1 MGFITPTHAWEETD
15 AEVTVRVDIK
25 GVPRSSLDVF
35 ASSCYLKVNA
45 PPYLFSCDLEGEID
59 DAACVATVD
68 AAGVAFRCPKLV
80 PGTTWGRLR
89 RETGGPS
96 PEARAATAERR
107 RASVEAAHARVTA
120 EKKAASERKAQVDK
134 AYLEKQWALERTRRE
149 TIERRQE
156 EEMAEERE
164 RLRRWQEEGD
174 ARAAAGVLSY
184 DSGEDVE
191 YDSDDDAETRAA
203 KQKRTRVARER
214 EFADAILTP
223 DAVAA
228 AERENGATVQTL
240 AVPDAALEKMLVAD
254 DGDDEDA
261 ETARRSKR
269 AAEAKAK
276 ATARARADAAAA
288 RSAERARS
296 VPPPRAATRAEVGF
310 TKLETDHMPARAS
323 REREIREWKRSQSSG
338 DARGSRTETERLDVT
353 EREPVFLKDKGDAFF
368 KAGDHRSAL
377 EAYARAADAERAAP
391 HPDGV
396 LIKILANRAACLL
409 RAGHHDAAA
418 EDCAEAL
425 AMLHAESTD
434 EDKGAVWPPDKQ
446 RAMRFKLLVRRAEA
460 RAGAGDAAA
469 AEDLASAA
477 PLAPDDDA
485 RAKID
490 ADLEEA
496 RACLVP
502 LDAVAARE
510 RGDAR
515 YRAGDVRGAASAYD
529 AALAMPFMPF
539 RVSAG
544 EDAAPS
550 TAAAERASL
559 FANRAACHLSLS
571 DHGAAHDDCEEGLDA
586 LLQGAPFHADAA
598 RAREVATHPER
609 SRVGGEGARAALAKL
624 VHRRAAAA
632 AHLRRFEDAALDYEA
647 ASALATD
654 TASREALERDAETV
668 RAAGRG
674 EVSGV

>member
-223 DAVAA
+223 DVVAA

-254 DGDDEDA
+254 DGDDEAA

-288 RSAERARS
+288 RSLGGAGAERPPLRARR
-296 VPPPRAATRAEVGF
+296 RARRSASPNWRRTTCR
-310 TKLETDHMPARAS
+310 RAS
-323 REREIREWKRSQSSG
+323 REREIREWKRSQSSS
-338 DARGSRTETERLDVT
+338 DANAGRNGVERLDVT

-368 KAGDHRSAL
+368 KAGDYRSAL
-377 EAYARAADAERAAP
+377 EAYARARRRRTRRAAP
-391 HPDGV
+391 GRRLDQDSRQPRGMSASRGAPRRRRRGLRGGARDAARGEHGRGQRRGMAARQAEGDAV
-396 LIKILANRAACLL
+396 QAARAA
-409 RAGHHDAAA
+409 R
-418 EDCAEAL
+418 
-425 AMLHAESTD
+425 
-434 EDKGAVWPPDKQ
+434 
-446 RAMRFKLLVRRAEA
+446 RRARRRRRRGGGGGGLGVGGAA
-460 RAGAGDAAA
+460 RARRRRARRSTRTWRRRARAWC
-469 AEDLASAA
+469 LWTRSPRASAA
-477 PLAPDDDA
+477 TPGTARGTCGAP
-485 RAKID
+485 R
-490 ADLEEA
+490 
-496 RACLVP
+496 R
-502 LDAVAARE
+502 
-510 RGDAR
+510 
-515 YRAGDVRGAASAYD
+515 AYD
-529 AALAMPFMPF
+529 AALAMPFRSRRRRDGERRGGA
-539 RVSAG
+539 RVALRQPRGVPLVPVRPRRRARRLRGGAG
-544 EDAAPS
+544 R
-550 TAAAERASL
+550 AAAGCAVPR
-559 FANRAACHLSLS
+559 RRR
-571 DHGAAHDDCEEGLDA
+571 
-586 LLQGAPFHADAA
+586 A
-598 RAREVATHPER
+598 RARSGDELRAKPRRRRGRARRARQARAPRAPPPRTCAGSRTPRWITKPRPR
-609 SRVGGEGARAALAKL
+609 SRRM
-624 VHRRAAAA
+624 RRAE
-632 AHLRRFEDAALDYEA
+632 RRS
-647 ASALATD
+647 SATRRRCA
-654 TASREALERDAETV
+654 RRGG
-668 RAAGRG
+668 GR
-674 EVSGV
+674 

>member
-254 DGDDEDA
+254 DGDDEAA

-296 VPPPRAATRAEVGF
+296 VPPPRAATRAEIGF

-323 REREIREWKRSQSSG
+323 REREIREWKRSQSSS
-338 DARGSRTETERLDVT
+338 DANAGRNGVERLDVT

-368 KAGDHRSAL
+368 KAGDYRSAL

-446 RAMRFKLLVRRAEA
+446 RAMRFKLLVRRANA
-460 RAGAGDAAA
+460 RAGAGDAAAA

-529 AALAMPFMPF
+529 AALAMPF
-539 RVSAG
+539 RSG
-544 EDAAPS
+544 EDATVS
-550 TAAAERASL
+550 AAAERASL

-598 RAREVATHPER
+598 RAREVATNSER

-654 TASREALERDAETV
+654 AASREALERDAETV

-674 EVSGV
+674 EVSG

>member
-469 AEDLASAA
+469 AAEDLASAA

-529 AALAMPFMPF
+529 AALAMPF

-586 LLQGAPFHADAA
+586 LLRGAPFHADAA

-609 SRVGGEGARAALAKL
+609 SRAGGEGARAALAKL

-654 TASREALERDAETV
+654 MASREALERDAETV

>member
-203 KQKRTRVARER
+203 KKKHTRVARER

-254 DGDDEDA
+254 DGDDEAA

-296 VPPPRAATRAEVGF
+296 VPPPRAATRAEIGF

-323 REREIREWKRSQSSG
+323 REREIREWKRSQSSS
-338 DARGSRTETERLDVT
+338 DANAGRNGVERLDVT

-368 KAGDHRSAL
+368 KAGDYRSAL

-446 RAMRFKLLVRRAEA
+446 RAMRFKLLVRRADA
-460 RAGAGDAAA
+460 RAGAGDAAAA

-529 AALAMPFMPF
+529 AALAMPF
-539 RVSAG
+539 RSG
-544 EDAAPS
+544 EDATVS
-550 TAAAERASL
+550 AAAERASL

-598 RAREVATHPER
+598 RAREVATNSER

-654 TASREALERDAETV
+654 AASREALERDAETV

-674 EVSGV
+674 EVSG

>member
-15 AEVTVRVDIK
+15 AEVIVRVDIK

-45 PPYLFSCDLEGEID
+45 SPYLFSCDLEGEID
-59 DAACVATVD
+59 DVACVATVD
-68 AAGVAFRCPKLV
+68 AAGVSFRCPKLV
-80 PGTTWGRLR
+80 PGTIWGRLR
-89 RETGGPS
+89 RETGA

-120 EKKAASERKAQVDK
+120 EKKAARERKAKVDK
-134 AYLEKQWALERTRRE
+134 VYLEKQWELERTRRE
-149 TIERRQE
+149 TIERRQD

-164 RLRRWQEEGD
+164 LLQRWQEEGD
-174 ARAAAGVLSY
+174 ARAADDVLAY

-191 YDSDDDAETRAA
+191 YDSDDDPETRAA

-214 EFADAILTP
+214 EFADAILNP
-223 DAVAA
+223 DAVATPK
-228 AERENGATVQTL
+228 RENDLGVRDL
-240 AVPDAALEKMLVAD
+240 AAPDEALEKTLVAAAAAAAAD
-254 DGDDEDA
+254 ADDDETA
-261 ETARRSKR
+261 ENARREAR
-269 AAEAKAK
+269 VAEAKAEAAAK
-276 ATARARADAAAA
+276 ARADAAAT
-288 RSAERARS
+288 RSAERVRA
-296 VPPPRAATRAEVGF
+296 VPPPRVSTRLDVGF
-310 TKLETDHMPARAS
+310 TRLETDRMPARAS
-323 REREIREWKRSQSSG
+323 REREIREWRRGRSRSDTNG
-338 DARGSRTETERLDVT
+338 TERLEVT

-377 EAYARAADAERAAP
+377 EAYTRAADAERAAP

-409 RAGHHDAAA
+409 RVGHRDAAV
-418 EDCAEAL
+418 EDCSAAL
-425 AMLHAESTD
+425 EMLRVESTD
-434 EDKGAVWPPDKQ
+434 EDKGAVWPLDKQ
-446 RAMRFKLLVRRAEA
+446 RQMRFKLLVRRADA
-460 RAGAGDAAA
+460 HAGAGNTAAA

-496 RACLVP
+496 RACLMP
-502 LDAVAARE
+502 LDSVAARE

-515 YRAGDVRGAASAYD
+515 YRAGDVHGAERAYD
-529 AALAMPFMPF
+529 AALAMPF
-539 RVSAG
+539 RSGEAG
-544 EDAAPS
+544 C
-550 TAAAERASL
+550 AAERAAL

-571 DHGAAHDDCEEGLDA
+571 DHGAANDDCEEGLDA
-586 LLQGAPFHADAA
+586 LLSGAPFHADASS
-598 RAREVATHPER
+598 AREVAMHPER
-609 SRVGGEGARAALAKL
+609 SGRGGEAARAALAKL

-654 TASREALERDAETV
+654 AASRETLERDAETV

-674 EVSGV
+674 EVSG

>member
-45 PPYLFSCDLEGEID
+45 PPYLFSCDLEGEIK
-59 DAACVATVD
+59 DAECVATVD
-68 AAGVAFRCPKLV
+68 AAGVEFRCPKAF

-89 RETGGPS
+89 RETGGP
-96 PEARAATAERR
+96 ETKAATAERR

-120 EKKAASERKAQVDK
+120 EKKAAQEKKAQVDK

-149 TIERRQE
+149 TIERRQD

-174 ARAAAGVLSY
+174 ARAAGVLSY
-184 DSGEDVE
+184 DSGEDIE

-228 AERENGATVQTL
+228 AESEDASGVARLG
-240 AVPDAALEKMLVAD
+240 VPDEALEKMLVAD
-254 DGDDEDA
+254 DDDDEDA
-261 ETARRSKR
+261 ETARREAR
-269 AAEAKAK
+269 VAEAKAK
-276 ATARARADAAAA
+276 AKARAAADAAAA

-296 VPPPRAATRAEVGF
+296 VPPPRATTRVDVGF

-323 REREIREWKRSQSSG
+323 REREIREWKRSRSKS
-338 DARGSRTETERLDVT
+338 DANTEQRETLDVT

-368 KAGDHRSAL
+368 RAGDYRSAL
-377 EAYARAADAERAAP
+377 EAYTRAADAERGAP

-396 LIKILANRAACLL
+396 LVKILANRAACLL
-409 RAGHHDAAA
+409 RAGHFDAAV
-418 EDCAEAL
+418 EDCDEAL
-425 AMLHAESTD
+425 SMLHFESTD
-434 EDKGAVWPPDKQ
+434 EDKGTVWSVEKSK
-446 RAMRFKLLVRRAEA
+446 AMRFKLLVRRADA
-460 RAGAGDAAA
+460 KAGAGDAAA
-469 AEDLASAA
+469 AAEDLATAA

-485 RAKID
+485 KRKID

-502 LDAVAARE
+502 LNAVAARE

-515 YRAGDVRGAASAYD
+515 YRAGDVQGAARAYD
-529 AALAMPFMPF
+529 AALAMPLD
-539 RVSAG
+539 SG
-544 EDAAPS
+544 GGG
-550 TAAAERASL
+550 AAERAAL
-559 FANRAACHLSLS
+559 FANRAACHLSFS
-571 DHGAAHDDCEEGLDA
+571 DHGAAHDDCEEGLDF
-586 LLQGAPFHADAA
+586 LLRDAPFHADAA
-598 RAREVATHPER
+598 SAREVAMHPER
-609 SRVGGEGARAALAKL
+609 RERGGEGARNTLAKL

-647 ASALATD
+647 AASLATD
-654 TASREALERDAETV
+654 AASREALERDAETV

-674 EVSGV
+674 ESS

>member
-254 DGDDEDA
+254 DGDDEAA

-296 VPPPRAATRAEVGF
+296 VPPPRAATRAEIGF

-323 REREIREWKRSQSSG
+323 REREIREWKRSQSSS
-338 DARGSRTETERLDVT
+338 DANAGRNGVERLDVT

-368 KAGDHRSAL
+368 KAGDYRSAL

-446 RAMRFKLLVRRAEA
+446 RAMRFKLLVRRADA
-460 RAGAGDAAA
+460 RAGAGDAAAA

-490 ADLEEA
+490 AALEEA

-529 AALAMPFMPF
+529 AALAMPF
-539 RVSAG
+539 RSG
-544 EDAAPS
+544 EDATVS
-550 TAAAERASL
+550 AAAERASL

-598 RAREVATHPER
+598 RAREVATNSER

-654 TASREALERDAETV
+654 AASREALERDAETV

-674 EVSGV
+674 EEVSGLV

>member
-15 AEVTVRVDIK
+15 SLVTVRVDIK

-45 PPYLFSCDLEGEID
+45 PPYLFSCDLEGEIV
-59 DAACVATVD
+59 DAECVATVD
-68 AAGVAFRCPKLV
+68 AKGVEFRCPKAF

-89 RETGGPS
+89 RETKEGGPETKS
-96 PEARAATAERR
+96 LTAERR

-120 EKKAASERKAQVDK
+120 EKKAAVEKKAQMDK

-149 TIERRQE
+149 TIERRQD
-156 EEMAEERE
+156 EEMSLERE

-184 DSGEDVE
+184 DSGEDIE

-228 AERENGATVQTL
+228 AESEDAAGVAL
-240 AVPDAALEKMLVAD
+240 IGVPDEALEKMLVAD
-254 DGDDEDA
+254 DDDDEDA
-261 ETARRSKR
+261 ENAAREARV
-269 AAEAKAK
+269 AEAKAK
-276 ATARARADAAAA
+276 AKAKAVADAAAA

-296 VPPPRAATRAEVGF
+296 VPPPRATTRVDVGF

-323 REREIREWKRSQSSG
+323 REREIREWKRSRSKS
-338 DARGSRTETERLDVT
+338 DTNSTRVETLDVT

-368 KAGDHRSAL
+368 RAGDYRSAL
-377 EAYARAADAERAAP
+377 EAYTRAADAERGAP

-396 LIKILANRAACLL
+396 LVKILANRAACLL
-409 RAGHHDAAA
+409 RAGHFASAV
-418 EDCAEAL
+418 EDCDEAL
-425 AMLHAESTD
+425 SMLHFESTD
-434 EDKGAVWPPDKQ
+434 EDKGAVWPIEKSK
-446 RAMRFKLLVRRAEA
+446 AMRFKLLVRRADA
-460 RAGAGDAAA
+460 KAGAGDAAA
-469 AEDLASAA
+469 AAEDLATAA

-485 RAKID
+485 KRKID

-502 LDAVAARE
+502 LNAVAARE

-515 YRAGDVRGAASAYD
+515 YRAGDVQGAARAYD
-529 AALAMPFMPF
+529 AALAMPLDSGGGGAF
-539 RVSAG
+539 
-544 EDAAPS
+544 
-550 TAAAERASL
+550 ERAAL
-559 FANRAACHLSLS
+559 FANRAACHLSFS
-571 DHGAAHDDCEEGLDA
+571 DHGAAHDDCEEGLD
-586 LLQGAPFHADAA
+586 LLLRDAPFHADAA
-598 RAREVATHPER
+598 SAREVAMHPER
-609 SRVGGEGARAALAKL
+609 RERGGEGARNTLAKL

-632 AHLRRFEDAALDYEA
+632 AHLRRVEDAALDYEA
-647 ASALATD
+647 AASLATD
-654 TASREALERDAETV
+654 AASREALERDAETV

-674 EVSGV
+674 EIS

>member
-254 DGDDEDA
+254 DGDDEAA

-296 VPPPRAATRAEVGF
+296 VPPPRAATRAEIGF

-323 REREIREWKRSQSSG
+323 REREIREWKRSQSSS
-338 DARGSRTETERLDVT
+338 DANAGRNGVERLDVT

-368 KAGDHRSAL
+368 KAGDYRSAL

-446 RAMRFKLLVRRAEA
+446 RAMRFKLLVRRADA
-460 RAGAGDAAA
+460 RAGAGDAAAA

-529 AALAMPFMPF
+529 AALAMPF
-539 RVSAG
+539 RSG
-544 EDAAPS
+544 EDATVS
-550 TAAAERASL
+550 AAAERASL

-598 RAREVATHPER
+598 RAREVATNSER

-654 TASREALERDAETV
+654 AASREALERDAETV

-674 EVSGV
+674 EEVSGLV

>member
-254 DGDDEDA
+254 DGDDEAA

-296 VPPPRAATRAEVGF
+296 VPPPARRRARRIGF

-323 REREIREWKRSQSSG
+323 REREIREWKRSQSSS
-338 DARGSRTETERLDVT
+338 DANAGRNGVERLDVT

-368 KAGDHRSAL
+368 KAGDYRSAL

-446 RAMRFKLLVRRAEA
+446 RAMRFKLLVRRADA
-460 RAGAGDAAA
+460 RAGAGDAAAA

-529 AALAMPFMPF
+529 AALAMPF
-539 RVSAG
+539 RSG
-544 EDAAPS
+544 EDAAES
-550 TAAAERASL
+550 AAEAPRRSARRSSPTARRATCL
-559 FANRAACHLSLS
+559 CPTTAPRTTTARRGWTRCCRVRRFTRTPRARARWRRTPSE
-571 DHGAAHDDCEEGLDA
+571 AAS
-586 LLQGAPFHADAA
+586 AA
-598 RAREVATHPER
+598 RARA
-609 SRVGGEGARAALAKL
+609 SALAKL

-654 TASREALERDAETV
+654 AASRETLERDAETV

-674 EVSGV
+674 EVSG

>member
-254 DGDDEDA
+254 DGDDEAA

-296 VPPPRAATRAEVGF
+296 VRLARATRARRSASPNWRRTTCRRARLANARFANGNGPNRAATR
-310 TKLETDHMPARAS
+310 TQDETG
-323 REREIREWKRSQSSG
+323 SS
-338 DARGSRTETERLDVT
+338 V
-353 EREPVFLKDKGDAFF
+353 
-368 KAGDHRSAL
+368 
-377 EAYARAADAERAAP
+377 
-391 HPDGV
+391 
-396 LIKILANRAACLL
+396 
-409 RAGHHDAAA
+409 
-418 EDCAEAL
+418 
-425 AMLHAESTD
+425 ST
-434 EDKGAVWPPDKQ
+434 
-446 RAMRFKLLVRRAEA
+446 
-460 RAGAGDAAA
+460 
-469 AEDLASAA
+469 
-477 PLAPDDDA
+477 
-485 RAKID
+485 
-490 ADLEEA
+490 
-496 RACLVP
+496 
-502 LDAVAARE
+502 
-510 RGDAR
+510 
-515 YRAGDVRGAASAYD
+515 
-529 AALAMPFMPF
+529 
-539 RVSAG
+539 
-544 EDAAPS
+544 
-550 TAAAERASL
+550 
-559 FANRAACHLSLS
+559 
-571 DHGAAHDDCEEGLDA
+571 
-586 LLQGAPFHADAA
+586 
-598 RAREVATHPER
+598 
-609 SRVGGEGARAALAKL
+609 
-624 VHRRAAAA
+624 
-632 AHLRRFEDAALDYEA
+632 
-647 ASALATD
+647 
-654 TASREALERDAETV
+654 
-668 RAAGRG
+668 
-674 EVSGV
+674 

>member
-254 DGDDEDA
+254 DGDDEAA

-296 VPPPRAATRAEVGF
+296 VPPPRAATRAEIGF

-323 REREIREWKRSQSSG
+323 REREIREWKRSQSSS
-338 DARGSRTETERLDVT
+338 DANAGRNGVERLDVT

-368 KAGDHRSAL
+368 KAGDYRSAL

-418 EDCAEAL
+418 EDCSEAL
-425 AMLHAESTD
+425 AILHAESTD

-446 RAMRFKLLVRRAEA
+446 RAMRFKLLVRRADA
-460 RAGAGDAAA
+460 RAGAGDAAAA

-529 AALAMPFMPF
+529 AALAMPF
-539 RVSAG
+539 RSG
-544 EDAAPS
+544 EDATVS
-550 TAAAERASL
+550 AAAERASL

-598 RAREVATHPER
+598 RAREVATNSER

-654 TASREALERDAETV
+654 AASREALERDAETV

-674 EVSGV
+674 EEVSGLV

>member
-254 DGDDEDA
+254 DGDDEAA

-296 VPPPRAATRAEVGF
+296 VPPPRAATRAEIGF

-323 REREIREWKRSQSSG
+323 REREIREWKRSQSSS
-338 DARGSRTETERLDVT
+338 DANAGRNGVERLDVT

-368 KAGDHRSAL
+368 KAGDYRSAL

-446 RAMRFKLLVRRAEA
+446 RAMRFKLLVRRADA
-460 RAGAGDAAA
+460 RAGAGDAAAA

-529 AALAMPFMPF
+529 AALAMPF
-539 RVSAG
+539 RSG
-544 EDAAPS
+544 EDATVS
-550 TAAAERASL
+550 AAAERASL

-598 RAREVATHPER
+598 RAREVATNSER

-654 TASREALERDAETV
+654 AASREALERDAETV

-674 EVSGV
+674 EVSGLV

>member
-254 DGDDEDA
+254 DGDDEAA

-296 VPPPRAATRAEVGF
+296 VPPPRAATRAEIGF

-323 REREIREWKRSQSSG
+323 REREIREWKRSQSSS
-338 DARGSRTETERLDVT
+338 DANAGRNGVERLDVT

-368 KAGDHRSAL
+368 KAGDYRSAL

-418 EDCAEAL
+418 EDCSEAL
-425 AMLHAESTD
+425 AILHAESTD

-446 RAMRFKLLVRRAEA
+446 RAMRFKLLVRRADA
-460 RAGAGDAAA
+460 RAGAGDAAAA

-529 AALAMPFMPF
+529 AALAMPF
-539 RVSAG
+539 RSG
-544 EDAAPS
+544 EDATVS
-550 TAAAERASL
+550 AAAERASL

-571 DHGAAHDDCEEGLDA
+571 DHGAAHDDCEEGLDV

-598 RAREVATHPER
+598 RAREVATNSER

-654 TASREALERDAETV
+654 AASREALERDAETV

-674 EVSGV
+674 EEVSGLV

>member
-254 DGDDEDA
+254 DGDDEAA

-296 VPPPRAATRAEVGF
+296 VPPPRAATRAEIGF

-323 REREIREWKRSQSSG
+323 REREIREWKRSQSSS
-338 DARGSRTETERLDVT
+338 DANAGRNGVERLDVT

-368 KAGDHRSAL
+368 KAGDYRSAL

-418 EDCAEAL
+418 EDCSEAL
-425 AMLHAESTD
+425 AILHAESTN

-446 RAMRFKLLVRRAEA
+446 RAMRFKLLVRRADV
-460 RAGAGDAAA
+460 RAGAGDAAAA

-529 AALAMPFMPF
+529 AALAMPF
-539 RVSAG
+539 RSG
-544 EDAAPS
+544 EDATVS
-550 TAAAERASL
+550 AAAERASL

-598 RAREVATHPER
+598 RAREVATNSER

-654 TASREALERDAETV
+654 AASREALERDAETV

-674 EVSGV
+674 EEVSGLV

>member
-254 DGDDEDA
+254 DGDDEAA

-296 VPPPRAATRAEVGF
+296 VPPPRAATRAEIGF

-323 REREIREWKRSQSSG
+323 REREIREWKRSQSSS
-338 DARGSRTETERLDVT
+338 DANAGRNGVERLDVT

-368 KAGDHRSAL
+368 KAGDYRSAL

-418 EDCAEAL
+418 EDCSEAL

-446 RAMRFKLLVRRAEA
+446 RAMRFKLLVRRADA
-460 RAGAGDAAA
+460 RAGAGDAAAA

-529 AALAMPFMPF
+529 AALAMPF
-539 RVSAG
+539 RSG
-544 EDAAPS
+544 EDATVS
-550 TAAAERASL
+550 AAAERASL

-598 RAREVATHPER
+598 RAREVATNSER

-654 TASREALERDAETV
+654 AASREALERDAETV

-674 EVSGV
+674 EEVSGLV

>member
-254 DGDDEDA
+254 DGDDEAA

-296 VPPPRAATRAEVGF
+296 VPPPRAATRAEIGF

-323 REREIREWKRSQSSG
+323 REREIREWKRSQSSS
-338 DARGSRTETERLDVT
+338 DANAGRNGVERLDVT

-368 KAGDHRSAL
+368 KAGDYRSAL

-446 RAMRFKLLVRRAEA
+446 RAMRFKLLVRRADA
-460 RAGAGDAAA
+460 RAGAGDAAAA

-529 AALAMPFMPF
+529 AALAMPF
-539 RVSAG
+539 RSG
-544 EDAAPS
+544 EDATVS
-550 TAAAERASL
+550 AAAERASL

-598 RAREVATHPER
+598 RAREVATNSER

-654 TASREALERDAETV
+654 AASREALERDAETV

-674 EVSGV
+674 EVSG

>member
-15 AEVTVRVDIK
+15 AEVTVRVDI

-80 PGTTWGRLR
+80 PGTTWGRSAKPAAVPGGAR
-89 RETGGPS
+89 RRS
-96 PEARAATAERR
+96 A

-254 DGDDEDA
+254 DGDDEAA

-296 VPPPRAATRAEVGF
+296 VPLRARRRARRSASPNWRRTTCRRARLANARFANGNGPNRAATRTQG
-310 TKLETDHMPARAS
+310 ETG
-323 REREIREWKRSQSSG
+323 SS
-338 DARGSRTETERLDVT
+338 V
-353 EREPVFLKDKGDAFF
+353 
-368 KAGDHRSAL
+368 
-377 EAYARAADAERAAP
+377 
-391 HPDGV
+391 
-396 LIKILANRAACLL
+396 
-409 RAGHHDAAA
+409 
-418 EDCAEAL
+418 
-425 AMLHAESTD
+425 ST
-434 EDKGAVWPPDKQ
+434 
-446 RAMRFKLLVRRAEA
+446 
-460 RAGAGDAAA
+460 
-469 AEDLASAA
+469 
-477 PLAPDDDA
+477 
-485 RAKID
+485 
-490 ADLEEA
+490 
-496 RACLVP
+496 
-502 LDAVAARE
+502 
-510 RGDAR
+510 
-515 YRAGDVRGAASAYD
+515 
-529 AALAMPFMPF
+529 
-539 RVSAG
+539 
-544 EDAAPS
+544 
-550 TAAAERASL
+550 
-559 FANRAACHLSLS
+559 
-571 DHGAAHDDCEEGLDA
+571 
-586 LLQGAPFHADAA
+586 
-598 RAREVATHPER
+598 
-609 SRVGGEGARAALAKL
+609 
-624 VHRRAAAA
+624 
-632 AHLRRFEDAALDYEA
+632 
-647 ASALATD
+647 
-654 TASREALERDAETV
+654 
-668 RAAGRG
+668 
-674 EVSGV
+674 

>member
-1 MGFITPTHAWEETD
+1 MVVMGFITPTHAWEETD

-254 DGDDEDA
+254 DGDDEAA

-296 VPPPRAATRAEVGF
+296 VPPPRAATRAEIGF

-323 REREIREWKRSQSSG
+323 REREIREWKRSQSSS
-338 DARGSRTETERLDVT
+338 DANAGRNGVERLDVT

-368 KAGDHRSAL
+368 KAGDYRSAL

-418 EDCAEAL
+418 EDCSEAL

-446 RAMRFKLLVRRAEA
+446 RAMRFKLLVRRADA
-460 RAGAGDAAA
+460 RAGAGDAAAA

-529 AALAMPFMPF
+529 AALAMPF
-539 RVSAG
+539 RSG
-544 EDAAPS
+544 EDATVS
-550 TAAAERASL
+550 AAAERASL

-586 LLQGAPFHADAA
+586 LLEGAPFHADAA
-598 RAREVATHPER
+598 RAREVATNSER

-654 TASREALERDAETV
+654 AASREALERDAETV

-674 EVSGV
+674 EEVSGLV

>member
-1 MGFITPTHAWEETD
+1 MVVMGFITPTHAWEETD

-254 DGDDEDA
+254 DGDDEAA

-296 VPPPRAATRAEVGF
+296 VPPPRAATRAEIGF

-323 REREIREWKRSQSSG
+323 REREIREWKRSQSSS
-338 DARGSRTETERLDVT
+338 DANAGRNGVERLDVT

-368 KAGDHRSAL
+368 KAGDYRSAL

-446 RAMRFKLLVRRAEA
+446 RAMRFKLLVRRADA
-460 RAGAGDAAA
+460 RAGAGDAAAA

-529 AALAMPFMPF
+529 AALAMPF
-539 RVSAG
+539 RSG
-544 EDAAPS
+544 EDATVS
-550 TAAAERASL
+550 AAAERASL

-598 RAREVATHPER
+598 RAREVATNSER

-654 TASREALERDAETV
+654 AASREALERDAETV

-674 EVSGV
+674 EVSG

>member
-15 AEVTVRVDIK
+15 SEVTVRVDIK

-59 DAACVATVD
+59 DAECVATVD
-68 AAGVAFRCPKLV
+68 AAGVSFRCPKLV

-96 PEARAATAERR
+96 SPEARAATAERR
-107 RASVEAAHARVTA
+107 RASVAAAHARVTA
-120 EKKAASERKAQVDK
+120 EKKAAQEKKAQVDK
-134 AYLEKQWALERTRRE
+134 AYLEKQWELERTRRE
-149 TIERRQE
+149 TIERRQD

-184 DSGEDVE
+184 DSGEDVA

-228 AERENGATVQTL
+228 AESENDLGVRDL
-240 AVPDAALEKMLVAD
+240 AVPDAALDEMLVAD
-254 DGDDEDA
+254 DEDDADA
-261 ETARRSKR
+261 ENARREAR
-269 AAEAKAK
+269 VAEAKAK
-276 ATARARADAAAA
+276 AAAKARADADAA
-288 RSAERARS
+288 RSAERART

-310 TKLETDHMPARAS
+310 TKLETDHMPARAT
-323 REREIREWKRSQSSG
+323 REREIREWRRSREG
-338 DARGSRTETERLDVT
+338 DANGTERLDVT

-377 EAYARAADAERAAP
+377 EAYTRAADAERAAP

-396 LIKILANRAACLL
+396 LIRIFANRAACLL
-409 RAGHHDAAA
+409 RAGHHDAAV
-418 EDCAEAL
+418 EDCSAAL
-425 AMLHAESTD
+425 EMLRVESTD
-434 EDKGAVWPPDKQ
+434 EDKGAVWPLDAQ
-446 RAMRFKLLVRRAEA
+446 RRMRFKLLVRRADA

-469 AEDLASAA
+469 AAEDLASAK
-477 PLAPDDDA
+477 PLAPDDAA

-496 RACLVP
+496 RACLEP

-515 YRAGDVRGAASAYD
+515 YRAGDVRGAARAYD
-529 AALAMPFMPF
+529 AALAVTMPFQSGDERDF
-539 RVSAG
+539 S
-544 EDAAPS
+544 DAREKEKR
-550 TAAAERASL
+550 AAERAAL

-586 LLQGAPFHADAA
+586 LLSGPPFHADASS
-598 RAREVATHPER
+598 AREVATHPDRRER
-609 SRVGGEGARAALAKL
+609 GGEGARAALAKL

-647 ASALATD
+647 AASLATD
-654 TASREALERDAETV
+654 AASREALERDAETV

-674 EVSGV
+674 ELSV

>member
-254 DGDDEDA
+254 DGDDEAA

-296 VPPPRAATRAEVGF
+296 VPPPRAATRAEIGF

-323 REREIREWKRSQSSG
+323 REREIHEWKRSQSSS
-338 DARGSRTETERLDVT
+338 DANAGRNGVERLDVT

-368 KAGDHRSAL
+368 KAGDYRSAL

-418 EDCAEAL
+418 EDCSEAL

-446 RAMRFKLLVRRAEA
+446 RAMRFKLLVRRADA
-460 RAGAGDAAA
+460 RAGAGDAAAA

-529 AALAMPFMPF
+529 AALAMPF
-539 RVSAG
+539 RSG
-544 EDAAPS
+544 EDATVS
-550 TAAAERASL
+550 AAAERASL

-598 RAREVATHPER
+598 RVREVATNSER

-654 TASREALERDAETV
+654 AASREALERDAETV

-674 EVSGV
+674 EEVSGLV

>member
-254 DGDDEDA
+254 DGDDEAA

-296 VPPPRAATRAEVGF
+296 VPPPRAATRAEIGF

-323 REREIREWKRSQSSG
+323 REREIREWKRSQSSS
-338 DARGSRTETERLDVT
+338 DANAGRNGVERLDVT

-368 KAGDHRSAL
+368 KAGDYRSAL

-418 EDCAEAL
+418 EDCSEAL
-425 AMLHAESTD
+425 AILHAESTN

-446 RAMRFKLLVRRAEA
+446 RAMRFKLLVRRADA
-460 RAGAGDAAA
+460 RAGAGDAAAA

-529 AALAMPFMPF
+529 AALAMPF
-539 RVSAG
+539 RSG
-544 EDAAPS
+544 EDATVS
-550 TAAAERASL
+550 AAAERASL

-598 RAREVATHPER
+598 RAREVATNSER

-654 TASREALERDAETV
+654 AASREALERDAETV

-674 EVSGV
+674 EEVSGLV

>member
-1 MGFITPTHAWEETD
+1 MGFITPAHAWEETD

-89 RETGGPS
+89 RETGGSS

-228 AERENGATVQTL
+228 AERENGSDGPSVPTL

-254 DGDDEDA
+254 DGADEDA

-310 TKLETDHMPARAS
+310 TQLETDHMPARAS
-323 REREIREWKRSQSSG
+323 REREIREWKRSQSSSTNAPPRNG
-338 DARGSRTETERLDVT
+338 DARLDVT

-418 EDCAEAL
+418 EDCSEAL

-446 RAMRFKLLVRRAEA
+446 RAMRFKLLVRRADA
-460 RAGAGDAAA
+460 RAGAGDAAAA

-529 AALAMPFMPF
+529 AALAMPF
-539 RVSAG
+539 RSG
-544 EDAAPS
+544 EDATES
-550 TAAAERASL
+550 AAAERASL

-586 LLQGAPFHADAA
+586 LLHGAPFHADAA

-654 TASREALERDAETV
+654 AASREALERDAETV

-674 EVSGV
+674 EVSG

>member
-254 DGDDEDA
+254 DGDDEAA

-296 VPPPRAATRAEVGF
+296 VPPPRAATRAEIGF

-323 REREIREWKRSQSSG
+323 REREIREWKRSQSSS
-338 DARGSRTETERLDVT
+338 DANAGRNGVERLDVT

-368 KAGDHRSAL
+368 KAGDYRSAL

-418 EDCAEAL
+418 EDCSEAL

-446 RAMRFKLLVRRAEA
+446 RAMRFKLLVRRADA
-460 RAGAGDAAA
+460 RAGAGDAAAA

-529 AALAMPFMPF
+529 AALAMPF
-539 RVSAG
+539 RSG
-544 EDAAPS
+544 EDATVS
-550 TAAAERASL
+550 AAAERASL

-598 RAREVATHPER
+598 RAREVATNSER

-654 TASREALERDAETV
+654 AASREALERDAETV

-674 EVSGV
+674 EVSG

>member
-164 RLRRWQEEGD
+164 RPRRWQEEGD

-254 DGDDEDA
+254 DGDDEAA

-296 VPPPRAATRAEVGF
+296 VPPPRAATRAEIGF

-323 REREIREWKRSQSSG
+323 REREIREWKRSQSSS
-338 DARGSRTETERLDVT
+338 DANAGRNGVERLDVT

-368 KAGDHRSAL
+368 KAGDYRSAL

-418 EDCAEAL
+418 EDCSEAL

-446 RAMRFKLLVRRAEA
+446 RAMRFKLLVRRADA
-460 RAGAGDAAA
+460 RAGAGDAAAA

-529 AALAMPFMPF
+529 AALAMPF
-539 RVSAG
+539 RSG
-544 EDAAPS
+544 EDATVS
-550 TAAAERASL
+550 AAAERASL

-598 RAREVATHPER
+598 RARAVATNSER

-654 TASREALERDAETV
+654 AASREALERDAETV

-674 EVSGV
+674 EEVSGLV

>member
-1 MGFITPTHAWEETD
+1 MVVMGFITPTHAWEETD

-254 DGDDEDA
+254 DGDDEAA

-296 VPPPRAATRAEVGF
+296 VPPPRAATRAEIGF

-323 REREIREWKRSQSSG
+323 REREIREWKRSQSSS
-338 DARGSRTETERLDVT
+338 DANAGRNGVERLDVT

-368 KAGDHRSAL
+368 KAGDYRSAL

-418 EDCAEAL
+418 EDCSEAL
-425 AMLHAESTD
+425 AILHAESTN

-446 RAMRFKLLVRRAEA
+446 RAMRFKLLVRRADA
-460 RAGAGDAAA
+460 RAGAGDAAAA

-529 AALAMPFMPF
+529 AALAMPF
-539 RVSAG
+539 RSG
-544 EDAAPS
+544 EDATVS
-550 TAAAERASL
+550 AAAERASL

-598 RAREVATHPER
+598 RAREVATNSER

-654 TASREALERDAETV
+654 AASREALERDAETV

-674 EVSGV
+674 EEVSGLV